1 MRASAFTRKGGP
13 LFVGCALP
21 LLLGTAPPRTEPAS
35 AAPLDFADPFV
46 LRDGEAY
53 YAFATGAR
61 GVHIQTARSRN
72 HASWTL
78 LGDALP
84 RLGLWADDD
93 PEFTWAPSVLPRQR
107 RYVLYYTARHRA
119 SGYQCISRAVAD
131 APAGPYV
138 DDSSSPFVCDID
150 RSGSADAAERRCG
163 SIDPSP
169 FVDANGRAYLLW
181 KSDENSPACHAP
193 PRLWS
198 QPLTEDGMSTAG
210 DRAMLLAMDQ
220 PWEAPIIEG
229 PSMLRRGEGYYLFYS
244 ANWYDGANYAI
255 GYATCAGPSGPC
267 TKVTKNGPLLKS
279 DGAVLGPGGQE
290 FFTDPEDR
298 MWMAYHA
305 WTAPHAAYA
314 SGGARSLRIAP
325 VTFEGGAPKVGLGE
339 ALRVQMAP
347 THDTRDASAPKSAAA
362 DG

>member
-1 MRASAFTRKGGP
+1 MRASAVTRKGEL
-13 LFVGCALP
+13 LFVGLALP
-21 LLLGTAPPRTEPAS
+21 LLLGIAPPRGEPAPG
-35 AAPLDFADPFV
+35 APLDFADPFV
-46 LRDGEAY
+46 LCDGGAY
-53 YAFATGAR
+53 YAFATGTH
-61 GVHIQTARSRN
+61 GVHIQAARSRD

-78 LGDALP
+78 LADALP
-84 RLGLWADDD
+84 RLGSWAEDD
-93 PEFTWAPSVLPRQR
+93 PEFTWAPSVLPRGG

-138 DDSSSPFVCDID
+138 DDSAFPFVCDID
-150 RSGSADAAERRCG
+150 QGGSASASERRCG

-169 FVDANGRAYLLW
+169 FVDADGQAYLLW

-198 QPLTEDGMSTAG
+198 QRLTEDGMSTAG
-210 DRAMLLAMDQ
+210 DRKMLLAMDQ

-229 PSMLRRGEGYYLFYS
+229 PSMLRRAEGYYLFYS

-267 TKVTKNGPLLKS
+267 TKVTTSGPLLKS

-298 MWMAYHA
+298 TWMAYHG

-314 SGGARSLRIAP
+314 SGGVRSLQIAP
-325 VTFEGGAPKVGLGE
+325 VTFEGGAPKVGQGE
-339 ALRVQMAP
+339 APRVQMAP
-347 THDTRDASAPKSAAA
+347 RIETRDTSTAKST